1 MLSLIARKT
10 KIAQPRFRLNA
21 YACYTLSFG
30 RLAIGVFM
38 ITWVLVGVAAYLL
51 VGLRFA
57 FKGRLAFM
65 VNTQVAVVDMRGP
78 VSRWKKVVFKFLLRL
93 GVMLLYP
100 FFLIWG

>member
-1 MLSLIARKT
+1 M
-10 KIAQPRFRLNA
+10 
-21 YACYTLSFG
+21 
-30 RLAIGVFM
+30 M
-38 ITWVLVGVAAYLL
+38 TWVLVWVATYLL